1 MWERGGDAAAFSR
14 RFVIIGR
21 VEWGGGGGERTEQT
35 NWGAPHSAPGKRVCA
50 FGRRAARQRRG
61 QTRVGDRRERRGADD
76 SASMLSMQQ
85 FPALPAE
92 EERYRQVLSARRV
105 RQARKRPQA
114 ACEQGRG
121 ARPSPLC
128 SHSLGLGWAAGRTGQ
143 CGVESLARGHRERV
157 MVGAVPPEGTRS
169 GPAGGRWP
177 PAPPVAAG
185 APPPELP
192 VARGERGDGRA
203 RGLAAQVG
211 RVAHSPVL
219 ASCRDPAPAESA
231 GKTKRAET
239 PVNSSFNISTAAG
252 GAPSP
257 AATGPVGL
265 CESEVGAWPPA
276 GPGP

>member
-1 MWERGGDAAAFSR
+1 MSPPLPAGRLRSAHLSRPPQGTALRAKRASRLSLSLSLRVEPLCGKGVGMRRLSRGGLLLLGGWS
-14 RFVIIGR
+14 G
-21 VEWGGGGGERTEQT
+21 GGGGGERTEQT

-143 CGVESLARGHRERV
+143 CGVESLAPGLV
-157 MVGAVPPEGTRS
+157 
-169 GPAGGRWP
+169 AG
-177 PAPPVAAG
+177 
-185 APPPELP
+185 EK
-192 VARGERGDGRA
+192 E
-203 RGLAAQVG
+203 
-211 RVAHSPVL
+211 
-219 ASCRDPAPAESA
+219 
-231 GKTKRAET
+231 
-239 PVNSSFNISTAAG
+239 
-252 GAPSP
+252 
-257 AATGPVGL
+257 
-265 CESEVGAWPPA
+265 
-276 GPGP
+276 